1 MRAALLPIAAHLRQ
15 MRRQFVLWGAAALLA
30 GLAIIFLAMAF
41 YMTLARNLGE
51 PLAAAICGALLALG
65 ALILF
70 LMGRRPSYARRPVA
84 AAAVPPPVAP
94 RPMEALLVAF
104 VLGVI
109 DEQLGRR
116 PRR

>member
-1 MRAALLPIAAHLRQ
+1 MLAALQPITARLRE
-15 MRRQFVLWGAAALLA
+15 MRRQLVLWSAAALLA
-30 GLAIIFLAMAF
+30 GLAIIFLAMAL
-41 YMTLARNLGE
+41 YMTLARQLGE
-51 PLAAAICGALLALG
+51 PLAAALIGALLALG
-65 ALILF
+65 AIILF
-70 LMGRRPSYARRPVA
+70 LMGRRSTLATRPVA
-84 AAAVPPPVAP
+84 TSAPPPVPP